1 MTFEDSDT
9 EATMLLEKIKKFVDD
24 SKFVK
29 GGYQIMISGMVV
41 AVALDNEFM
50 HPQLG
55 ELLINAQS
63 VIVYRSSPG

>member
-1 MTFEDSDT
+1 
-9 EATMLLEKIKKFVDD
+9 MLLEKIKKFVDD

>member
-9 EATMLLEKIKKFVDD
+9 EATILFEKIKKFVDE